1 MKRFISYYL
10 LGLLLFMGVRNAFAL
25 QYQTV
30 FLKKAAQKMAV
41 DSILEA
47 KVGKAVTKYFNHD
60 GHRLVA
66 HYDGNGIVDHLGI
79 VLFSKDMKKEQPS
92 PIYGF
97 LERAYLDHLYK
108 VSENGLYLNNIQFTV
123 GSWNTFAKVNENTP
137 CAVSNGMDKFYTV
150 KWEDKGKTILSVAF
164 PANYEYFANDTRRN
178 LEQQFFEL
186 LQDFK
191 VGKEMQQ
198 EKVDI
203 NTLGKFKGKNLY
215 VKKGKSYVIPSIN
228 SDSYYQMGETSEVE
242 DGDTLY
248 RLACT
253 PVFSQE
259 FPKESFANLLQGK
272 IKDMPLSLVFAMS
285 NQKEK
290 KCQVQLSNFLSYC
303 QGQGC
308 KIYFGYEGEEKGE
321 LQGTLV
327 MHNKASGY
335 DHVIYFSAPK
345 KILEGE
351 KASLEGKVYLYTPST
366 NVKDLFADGK
376 APKKNRRKIAVSVK

>member
-1 MKRFISYYL
+1 MKRFISYYI
-10 LGLLLFMGVRNAFAL
+10 LGLLLFMGVGHAFAL

-47 KVGKAVTKYFNHD
+47 KAGKAVTKYFNHD

-137 CAVSNGMDKFYTV
+137 CLVNNGMDKFYTV
-150 KWEDKGKTILSVAF
+150 RWEEKGKTILSVAF

-178 LEQQFFEL
+178 LEQQFVEL
-186 LQDFK
+186 LQGFK
-191 VGKEMQQ
+191 SDKEMQQ

-203 NTLGKFKGKNLY
+203 NTLGKFKGKNLF
-215 VKKGKSYVIPSIN
+215 VKKGKSYVIPSIS
-228 SDSYYQMGETSEVE
+228 SDTYYQMG
-242 DGDTLY
+242 
-248 RLACT
+248 RLHRWKMAIPSIAWLAIQYLT
-253 PVFSQE
+253 R
-259 FPKESFANLLQGK
+259 
-272 IKDMPLSLVFAMS
+272 
-285 NQKEK
+285 
-290 KCQVQLSNFLSYC
+290 NF
-303 QGQGC
+303 
-308 KIYFGYEGEEKGE
+308 
-321 LQGTLV
+321 
-327 MHNKASGY
+327 
-335 DHVIYFSAPK
+335 
-345 KILEGE
+345 
-351 KASLEGKVYLYTPST
+351 
-366 NVKDLFADGK
+366 
-376 APKKNRRKIAVSVK
+376 RRKALPTSFWVR